1 MHDFNPSQ
9 IFDEKGR
16 LKRWV
21 KDPIEYQPM
30 IKSCCREKR
39 HPTDLQHDLAYVDK
53 LELFNSR
60 LYDDIDFRTRAM
72 KNWQKLRIL
81 IVLFQIC
88 GKNTI
93 DDGKKKV

>member
-1 MHDFNPSQ
+1 MMQMAKDDSKAIQDEAAFERAHYMHDFNPSQ
-9 IFDEKGR
+9 LFDEKGR

-30 IKSCCREKR
+30 IKPCCGDKR
-39 HPTDLQHDLAYVDK
+39 HPTNLQHDLVYVDK

-72 KNWQKLRIL
+72 KNW
-81 IVLFQIC
+81 
-88 GKNTI
+88 
-93 DDGKKKV
+93 